1 MAKAKT
7 GKKPR
12 REAAMAFMQ
21 AKAAPGG
28 FALAGHPW
36 APANGVYKLAGTR
49 NGWPLFRSEIRKVN
63 RVARAME
70 LTHYSVSELRACGPF
85 TGEVVEEGCWAI
97 EDCKQENGRCYDSG
111 VACLPFQG
119 GMLPMGAYEWE
130 CLVPPVYPCGNEQ
143 RCTLTLSLQ
152 T

>member
-1 MAKAKT
+1 VGEYRQVT
-7 GKKPR
+7 
-12 REAAMAFMQ
+12 
-21 AKAAPGG
+21 
-28 FALAGHPW
+28 PW
-36 APANGVYKLAGTR
+36 TSQR
-49 NGWPLFRSEIRKVN
+49 VN
-63 RVARAME
+63 
-70 LTHYSVSELRACGPF
+70 
-85 TGEVVEEGCWAI
+85 EECWAI
-97 EDCKQENGRCYDSG
+97 EDCNCRQGNGKNYDSG